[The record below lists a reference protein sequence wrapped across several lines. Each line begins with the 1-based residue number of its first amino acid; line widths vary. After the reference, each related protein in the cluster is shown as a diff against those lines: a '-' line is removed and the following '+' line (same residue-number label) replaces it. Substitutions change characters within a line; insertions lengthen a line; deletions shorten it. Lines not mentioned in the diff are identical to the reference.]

1 MEYGASETGP
11 ETPRRDEN
19 LRLAEEDVGRKDFMF
34 GVTGVSL
41 MVIVAIAFA
50 IFA

>member
-1 MEYGASETGP
+1 MDYGASETGP

-19 LRLAEEDVGRKDFMF
+19 LRQAEDVGRKDFMF
-34 GVTGVSL
+34 GATGVSL